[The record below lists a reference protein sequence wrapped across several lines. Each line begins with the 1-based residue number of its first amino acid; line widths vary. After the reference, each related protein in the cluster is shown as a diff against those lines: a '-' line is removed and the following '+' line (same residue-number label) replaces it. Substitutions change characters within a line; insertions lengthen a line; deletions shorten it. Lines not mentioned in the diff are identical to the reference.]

1 MSTKLQ
7 VIVPIFIDPLLCQLY
22 FRNYVKYKH
31 RYVDRLIILIQSN
44 VLRRSFH
51 KTDECKEIIDV
62 SCVGECFEKNLVEL
76 KRLLRELNIE
86 NYIIKSDLTTGIHG
100 NMFLAAIDE
109 IKDENYHTLFDEQDA
124 YWLNDN
130 FGEICNQ
137 LNEYD
142 LIGGGRSDF
151 SIPYMGNRHY
161 IEKLNEK
168 FKLNHTR
175 DFLCSLWLPEFLSN
189 RILKKIDNF
198 SGNSGVLNVRS
209 FYDDSAEDETIGL
222 ETFQPLNV
230 EVYTKTD
237 KVKIYMDQDEW
248 DVALPLADRKWKK
261 EINFDKYIL
270 YHSLASRILACSM
283 FFNHYDQEYYLQDLK
298 STYVRFT
305 MLNRDGQFYTDF
317 HYQSLRYLNFPTV
330 EIYKK
335 NFELLTQIEM
345 KPFISPSHP
354 LYYEVKDGQTFDLHY
369 HDCKKLI
376 EKIL

>member
-7 VIVPIFIDPLLCQLY
+7 VIVPILVDPLLCQLY

-44 VLRRSFH
+44 VLQRRFY
-51 KTDECKEIIDV
+51 KTDENGELITI
-62 SCVGECFEKNLVEL
+62 SCDGECFENNLIEL
-76 KRLLRELNIE
+76 KRLLRELNID
-86 NYIIKSDLTTGIHG
+86 NYIIKSDIMSSGHG
-100 NMFLAAIDE
+100 DMFSAAIDE

-130 FGEICNQ
+130 FLEIYNQ
-137 LNEYD
+137 INEYD

-151 SIPYMGNRHY
+151 SIPYMGNRQY

-198 SGNSGVLNVRS
+198 SGRSGTVNVKNY
-209 FYDDSAEDETIGL
+209 YDGPSESETVGL

-237 KVKIYMDQDEW
+237 KVKIYMDRDEW
-248 DVALPLADRKWKK
+248 DVALPLADREWKK

-270 YHSLASRILACSM
+270 YHALASRIFAFSM
-283 FFNHYDQEYYLQDLK
+283 FFKEYNNEYYLQDLK
-298 STYVRFT
+298 STYVKFT
-305 MLNRDGQFYTDF
+305 LMNRDGQFYTDF
-317 HYQSLRYLNFPTV
+317 HYQSLRYLNFSTI
-330 EIYKK
+330 ETYKK

-354 LYYEVKDGQTFDLHY
+354 LYYEITDDQTFDLHY
-369 HDCKKLI
+369 HDCTKLI